1 MQIFQQEEL
10 EFVDDLR
17 ALYDKKLI
25 SNEAKVKY
33 EKDTDD
39 TVDVQGNIG
48 AYISSLMD
56 VIGEQEEDASFIH
69 NPVNAYNLLRCFIKS
84 KID

>member
-1 MQIFQQEEL
+1 MLHMFQQEEL

-33 EKDTDD
+33 ENDTDEKYSY
-39 TVDVQGNIG
+39 TRGKHCSLHMRMTQLCCVEPNI
-48 AYISSLMD
+48 
-56 VIGEQEEDASFIH
+56 
-69 NPVNAYNLLRCFIKS
+69 R
-84 KID
+84 